1 MKRFIS
7 RIIAI
12 SFVLVFACSA
22 KTSVPQG
29 IYGSMVKIKDTWFC
43 KKYRC
48 TFDGGGSDKRGSS
61 EDWISYIP
69 DSKTNPGLDKEYR
82 RYALG
87 ISRDLQKR
95 ITSMA
100 LQTPAASASRGIS
113 DEENSYIRDWIKL
126 VLGIDVPREKVD
138 LAQDGTRDS
147 RSEKPRTKSC
157 TEKEDLKDIECIN
170 DITLY
175 IMLRGQ
181 SNTKIPKP
189 FTIYWKYIYGG
200 GYNGNPTDDWMFLGI
215 SESAPLRF

>member
-1 MKRFIS
+1 MKRFIAYMT
-7 RIIAI
+7 IIACI
-12 SFVLVFACSA
+12 LVFACSA

-29 IYGSMVKIKDTWFC
+29 IYGSTVKMKDTWFC
-43 KKYRC
+43 KKYGC
-48 TFDGGGSDKRGSS
+48 VNDGNFIGKALIN
-61 EDWISYIP
+61 EDWVSYRP
-69 DSKTNPGLDKEYR
+69 DSKTNPRLDKEYR

-95 ITSMA
+95 ITNVA
-100 LQTPAASASRGIS
+100 LQTPATTASRGLS

-126 VLGIDVPREKVD
+126 ILGFDIPREKVD

-175 IMLRGQ
+175 IMLRGK
-181 SNTKIPKP
+181 SNTKIPKS

-200 GYNGNPTDDWMFLGI
+200 GYNGNPTDDWMYIGI
-215 SESAPLRF
+215 AKESPVRF